1 METPGFELIKKHI
14 KGNDMQI
21 LKKTLAYLGLGL
33 VAIMSLFPLYWA
45 VATSFKQKGHIFVI
59 PPEWIPNPVSLDG
72 YRLLFTQIPFIR
84 NFLNTVLVCVVVVTG
99 QLLFNSMGAYAF
111 ARLKFP
117 GRDKLFLLWLA
128 TMMIPGQVT
137 MIPTFIII
145 KNFGWINTYWALII
159 PPLLFS
165 AYGTFLMRQFFMT
178 IPDELEDAA
187 RIDGAGYF
195 RIFFSIMLPLVRP
208 ALAAFGVFA
217 FVYFWNDFT
226 WPLIV
231 INSENMKTMQVAIA
245 TLATS
250 GYFVDWATLLAGA
263 TLSIIPL
270 LLLFFLAQRQFVE
283 GIVMTGLKG

>member
-1 METPGFELIKKHI
+1 MS
-14 KGNDMQI
+14 I
-21 LKKTLAYLGLGL
+21 LKKTMIYIGLCLMGL
-33 VAIMSLFPLYWA
+33 LSLFPLYWA
-45 VATSFKQKGHIFVI
+45 AATSLKEKGHIFVI
-59 PPEWIPNPVSLDG
+59 PPEWIPNPISLQG
-72 YRLLFTQIPFIR
+72 YQNLFTQIPFFR
-84 NFLNTVLVCVVVVTG
+84 NFLNTILVCVVVVAG

-128 TMMIPGQVT
+128 TMMVPGQVT

-145 KNFGWINTYWALII
+145 RNFGWINTYWALIV

-187 RIDGAGYF
+187 HIDGAGYF

-208 ALAAFGVFA
+208 ALATFGVFA

-231 INSENMKTMQVAIA
+231 INSKELKTMQVAIA
-245 TLATS
+245 SLATS
-250 GYFVDWATLLAGA
+250 GYFTDWGTLMAGA

-270 LLLFFLAQRQFVE
+270 LVLFFLAQRQFVE